1 VSTPSSGGEAAVE
14 GARPA
19 VVSDG
24 DRCAELCR
32 KALEALQEVRGGAL
46 FTRRETG
53 LVAKAL
59 LRPGGLDRL
68 MADGRRRVLVGTVD
82 ESVVGLAIARIDAVG
97 EASLGLVDACYVE
110 PEARGVGVGR
120 ALFDDL
126 MAWFTAANCRG
137 VDVTALPGD
146 RQTKNFLEGS
156 GFKARLLTMH
166 RVIEE

>member
-1 VSTPSSGGEAAVE
+1 VEAARA
-14 GARPA
+14 ARR
-19 VVSDG
+19 SDA
-24 DRCAELCR
+24 DRCGELCR
-32 KALEALQEVRGGAL
+32 QALNSLQDVRGGAL

-68 MADGRRRVLVGTVD
+68 LADGRRRVLVGTV
-82 ESVVGLAIARIDAVG
+82 EEAVVGLALGRIDPVG
-97 EASLGLVDACYVE
+97 EASLGIIDAFYVE

-120 ALFDDL
+120 ALLDDL
-126 MAWFTAANCRG
+126 VAWFTSSGCRG

-146 RQTKNFLEGS
+146 RATKNFLEGS

-166 RVIEE
+166 RPLQ

>member
-1 VSTPSSGGEAAVE
+1 
-14 GARPA
+14 
-19 VVSDG
+19 
-24 DRCAELCR
+24 LCR
-32 KALEALQEVRGGAL
+32 QALNSLQDVRGGAL

-68 MADGRRRVLVGTVD
+68 IADGRRRVLVGTVED
-82 ESVVGLAIARIDAVG
+82 AVVGLALGRLDPVG
-97 EASLGLVDACYVE
+97 EASLGIIDACYVE

-120 ALFDDL
+120 ALLDDL
-126 MAWFTAANCRG
+126 MAWFTSSGCRG

-146 RQTKNFLEGS
+146 RATKNFLEGS

-166 RVIEE
+166 RPLE

>member
-1 VSTPSSGGEAAVE
+1 VEAARA
-14 GARPA
+14 ARRGDA
-19 VVSDG
+19 
-24 DRCAELCR
+24 DRCGELCR
-32 KALEALQEVRGGAL
+32 QALNSLQDVRGGAL

-82 ESVVGLAIARIDAVG
+82 DAVVGLALGRIDPVG
-97 EASLGLVDACYVE
+97 EASLGIIDACYVE

-120 ALFDDL
+120 VLLDDL
-126 MAWFTAANCRG
+126 MAWFTSSGCRG

-146 RQTKNFLEGS
+146 RATKNFLEGS

-166 RVIEE
+166 RPLQ

>member
-1 VSTPSSGGEAAVE
+1 VEAARA
-14 GARPA
+14 ARR
-19 VVSDG
+19 SDS
-24 DRCAELCR
+24 DRCGELCR
-32 KALEALQEVRGGAL
+32 QALNSLQDVRGGAL

-68 MADGRRRVLVGTVD
+68 IADGRRRVLVGTVED
-82 ESVVGLAIARIDAVG
+82 AVVGLALGRLDPVG
-97 EASLGLVDACYVE
+97 EASLGIIDACYVE

-120 ALFDDL
+120 ALLDDL
-126 MAWFTAANCRG
+126 MAWFTSSGCRG

-146 RQTKNFLEGS
+146 RATKNFLEGS

-166 RVIEE
+166 RPLE